1 MKVFA
6 ELFSK
11 SDLNP
16 QQILTLQAAFSFDT
30 ASAKEKANKKKTHKK
45 WGVAPSPI
53 RFFRKKRSKKLS
65 VKCSANIV
73 LSMVERAMCD
83 KNFPV

>member
-16 QQILTLQAAFSFDT
+16 QQILTPNTAFSFDT
-30 ASAKEKANKKKTHKK
+30 TSAKEKANKKKTLFFYGALPQAPFAFLKK
-45 WGVAPSPI
+45 SEA
-53 RFFRKKRSKKLS
+53 
-65 VKCSANIV
+65 
-73 LSMVERAMCD
+73 
-83 KNFPV
+83 KNYPLGAVRT

>member
-16 QQILTLQAAFSFDT
+16 KQNLTPNTAFSFDT
-30 ASAKEKANKKKTHKK
+30 ASAKEKANKKKTRKR
-45 WGVAPSPI
+45 WGVDPNPI
-53 RFFRKKRSKKLS
+53 RFFRKKRSKKLT
-65 VKCSANIV
+65 
-73 LSMVERAMCD
+73 
-83 KNFPV
+83 F